1 MLAAIAAACG
11 GARANAAPPSEPLV
25 IPPMGSA
32 GASAIPLPPP
42 APPAPHVPTDE
53 ECNQILTRIVELTLD
68 QAGMK
73 DPKQR
78 EEMIKQFI
86 GGPLGSSSMRQTCEN
101 LRVDDEAMHCLSTAT
116 ELSGVHACLKQSED
130 ASGSEDR

>member
-1 MLAAIAAACG
+1 
-11 GARANAAPPSEPLV
+11 
-25 IPPMGSA
+25 MGSA

-78 EEMIKQFI
+78 DEMIKQFI
-86 GGPLGSSSMRQTCEN
+86 GGSLGSATMRQTCEN

-116 ELSGVHACLKQSED
+116 ELNGVHACLKHGED
-130 ASGSEDR
+130 SSDSDGH